1 VVASTP
7 NNVESDDEFNQ
18 PIYEEVRAGSKRK
31 HSDHDDA
38 GYVTS
43 SEVGDFDDEYI
54 DDEDHNLHFRT
65 WPAKELRV
73 MMVRF
78 FIYLNCTLILS
89 ESQTDNAVDK
99 PNEAKVDRNADQELD
114 QMNTTAGQVSSTGT
128 KGKASKHPR
137 YRNQDLPAAL
147 TADKTWVKD
156 IMPALLVW
164 AGSLAD
170 PWTISD
176 DELVQSLRI
185 IILTIAPDFGDLND
199 ICPGMAIFN
208 IVWLV
213 LFTLLLDS
221 CFLGQAC
228 Q

>member
-38 GYVTS
+38 GYVTL

-54 DDEDHNLHFRT
+54 DDEDHNSHFRT
-65 WPAKELRV
+65 WPAKESRV
-73 MMVRF
+73 MMVHF

-99 PNEAKVDRNADQELD
+99 PNEAKVNRNADQESD

-128 KGKASKHPR
+128 KGKASKRSR
-137 YRNQDLPAAL
+137 Y
-147 TADKTWVKD
+147 
-156 IMPALLVW
+156 
-164 AGSLAD
+164 
-170 PWTISD
+170 
-176 DELVQSLRI
+176 
-185 IILTIAPDFGDLND
+185 
-199 ICPGMAIFN
+199 
-208 IVWLV
+208 
-213 LFTLLLDS
+213 
-221 CFLGQAC
+221 
-228 Q
+228 